1 MVETFT
7 VGDSF
12 EWKIDCRHG
21 YHPHK
26 LPSKVSVKAFIKKF
40 QYYILLTTTE
50 TKLPSQED
58 DQ

>member
-26 LPSKVSVKAFIKKF
+26 LPSKVSVKGVYKKRRLGSGGS
-40 QYYILLTTTE
+40 Y
-50 TKLPSQED
+50 
-58 DQ
+58 